1 MMERRKA
8 RVLQEGLYA
17 GVIGYVTVAL
27 LTGLVDIIAGRS
39 FFHTAAVLG
48 SALFGSGAEVA
59 VTPEVVFPYNGVH
72 LLVFLA
78 LGFLIAFLVYEIELH
93 AAIWYFV
100 FFALLGLF
108 FVSLF
113 IVVALGEAGG
123 PGVSWAVVI
132 GVNSAAA
139 LTMGWYLHR
148 RHRGL
153 WRSMRDESDPEE
165 AN

>member
-1 MMERRKA
+1 MEPRRA

-27 LTGLVDIIAGRS
+27 ATGLVDLLRGHS
-39 FFHTAAVLG
+39 FFHTAAILG

-78 LGFLIAFLVYEIELH
+78 LGFLLAFLVHEIELH
-93 AAIWYFV
+93 ALIWYFV
-100 FFALLGLF
+100 FFGLLSLF

-113 IVVALGEAGG
+113 LVVALGEAAG
-123 PGVSWAVVI
+123 PGVPWALVI
-132 GVNSAAA
+132 GVNTAAA
-139 LTMGWYLHR
+139 LAMGWYLYR
-148 RHRGL
+148 RHRDL
-153 WRSMRDESDPEE
+153 WRSMRAENDPEE
-165 AN
+165 L

>member
-1 MMERRKA
+1 MERRKA

-27 LTGLVDIIAGRS
+27 LTGLVDVIAGRS

-59 VTPEVVFPYNGVH
+59 VTPEVIFPYNGVH

-78 LGFLIAFLVYEIELH
+78 LGFLVAFLVYEIELH
-93 AAIWYFV
+93 AVIWYLA

-113 IVVALGEAGG
+113 VVVALGQAAG
-123 PGVSWAVVI
+123 PGVSWAVVL
-132 GVNSAAA
+132 GVNAAAA
-139 LTMGWYLHR
+139 LTMGWYLHL

-165 AN
+165 AE

>member
-1 MMERRKA
+1 MQSSRA
-8 RVLQEGLYA
+8 RVLREGLYA

-27 LTGLVDIIAGRS
+27 ATGLVDLLRGYS

-48 SALFGSGAEVA
+48 SALFGSGAEFA

-78 LGFLIAFLVYEIELH
+78 LGFLLAFLVHEIELH
-93 AAIWYFV
+93 ALIWYFV
-100 FFALLGLF
+100 FFGLLGLF

-113 IVVALGEAGG
+113 LVVALGEAAG
-123 PGVSWAVVI
+123 PGVPWALVV

-139 LTMGWYLHR
+139 LAMGWYLSR
-148 RHRGL
+148 RHRDL
-153 WRSMRDESDPEE
+153 WRSMRDEADPEE
-165 AN
+165 L

>member
-1 MMERRKA
+1 VEQRRTSML
-8 RVLQEGLYA
+8 REGLYA
-17 GVIGYVTVAL
+17 GMIGYVTVAL
-27 LTGLVDIIAGRS
+27 ITGLVDLARGYS

-48 SALFGSGAEVA
+48 SALFGSGAGVA

-78 LGFLIAFLVYEIELH
+78 LGFLAAFLVDEIELH

-123 PGVSWAVVI
+123 PGVSWAVVL
-132 GVNSAAA
+132 GANTVAA

-148 RHRGL
+148 GHRGL
-153 WRSMRDESDPEE
+153 WRSVRDGTDPEE
-165 AN
+165 AP

>member
-1 MMERRKA
+1 MEPRRA
-8 RVLQEGLYA
+8 RVLREGLYA
-17 GVIGYVTVAL
+17 GVIGYLTVAL
-27 LTGLVDIIAGRS
+27 ATGIVDLLRGYS

-78 LGFLIAFLVYEIELH
+78 LGFLLAFLVHQIELH
-93 AAIWYFV
+93 ALIWYFV
-100 FFALLGLF
+100 FFGLLGLF

-113 IVVALGEAGG
+113 LVVALGEAAG
-123 PGVSWAVVI
+123 PGVPWALVV

-139 LTMGWYLHR
+139 LAMGWYLHR
-148 RHRGL
+148 RHRDL
-153 WRSMRDESDPEE
+153 WRSMRDEADPEE
-165 AN
+165 L